1 MESQG
6 NTTNRQ
12 HMLTDERRQVILEQ
26 LQARK
31 AVKTSDLSES
41 FSVSSMTIRNDF
53 NALAQQ
59 GQIIRVHGGAIARK
73 WLTAE
78 PSYNDKASVNQKE
91 KEAIARYAAGL
102 VEEGM
107 AVFIGNGTTTMATI
121 KHLPQDRGFRV
132 FTNALN
138 HALEVS
144 KYPRA
149 KVFVVGGYLR
159 EVSLAMVGR
168 LAHQAL
174 KGIYF
179 DLAFLGVNGI
189 SLNRGLTIPSLEE
202 AETAS
207 EIIAH
212 SQRIVVVADHTKFGS
227 VSHGKIADISDIDAI
242 ITDSRLDPK
251 VMDTLSNL
259 DVEIRTV
266 MVPQEVIA

>member
-12 HMLTDERRQVILEQ
+12 HMLTDERRQVILEK
-26 LQARK
+26 LQSSK
-31 AVKTSDLSES
+31 AVKTSDLSQT
-41 FSVSSMTIRNDF
+41 FYVSSMTIRNDL
-53 NALAQQ
+53 NALAEQ

-91 KEAIARYAAGL
+91 KEAIGKYAAGL

-121 KHLPQDRGFRV
+121 RHLPHDKSFRV

-144 KYPRA
+144 KFQRA
-149 KVFVVGGYLR
+149 NVFVVGGYLR
-159 EVSLAMVGR
+159 GVSLAMVGR

-189 SLNRGLTIPSLEE
+189 SIDRGLTIPSLEE

-207 EIIAH
+207 AIIEH
-212 SQRIVVVADHTKFGS
+212 SQRTVIVADHTKFNN
-227 VSHGKIADISDIDAI
+227 VSHGKIADIADIDAI
-242 ITDSRLDPK
+242 ITDSGLNPK
-251 VMDTLSNL
+251 FLESLSGL
-259 DVEIRTV
+259 DVEINMA
-266 MVPQEVIA
+266 MV